1 MVKTEES
8 GNNRKGIRN
17 HIYHSDSR
25 LLAILALCIFIAEAF
40 IMALIHVLPPV
51 SLFQEIFM
59 DSLLLL
65 FVLSPVLYFYF
76 SLRKRME
83 KALLLERDKLRSAL
97 DVMKRNE
104 EALRESERDLQY
116 LSSKILAIQEEERMR
131 ISRELHDELGQ
142 ALILLKLHIR
152 RVETKL
158 SKKETALREE
168 CREIQQYIEQVIEN
182 VRRISRDLSP
192 VIIQDLG
199 LNAGLQRMAAEFARR
214 HEIKVSLDIGDVD
227 PFLSEKARIMVYR
240 IFQEALTNVGKH
252 SGATSVRAVLK
263 KADGS
268 FHFVLEDNGK
278 GFGPEQMMSRMARGL
293 GLATMR
299 ERARMLGGSLDLRS
313 GKGKGTRISFSCPI
327 PQEAS

>member
-1 MVKTEES
+1 MTKTEQIES
-8 GNNRKGIRN
+8 N
-17 HIYHSDSR
+17 HRDMYHSDSR

-40 IMALIHVLPPV
+40 IMALIHVLSPIP
-51 SLFQEIFM
+51 LFQEIFM
-59 DSLLLL
+59 DSLLLV
-65 FVLSPVLYFYF
+65 FVLSPVLYSYF

-83 KALLLERDKLRSAL
+83 KALLLERDKLKSAL

-142 ALILLKLHIR
+142 ALILLKLHIS

-158 SKKETALREE
+158 SKEETALREE

-192 VIIQDLG
+192 VILRDLG
-199 LNAGLQRMAAEFARR
+199 LNAGLQRMAAEFAR
-214 HEIKVSLDIGDVD
+214 HHPVKVSLDVGDVD

-240 IFQEALTNVGKH
+240 IFQEALTNIGKH
-252 SGATSVRAVLK
+252 SGAASVCAVLK
-263 KADGS
+263 RENGS
-268 FHFVLEDNGK
+268 FRFMVEDNGV
-278 GFGPEQMMSRMARGL
+278 GFDPEQMMRAAGL

-299 ERARMLGGSLDLRS
+299 ERVRMMGGSLDLRS

-327 PQEAS
+327 SQELS